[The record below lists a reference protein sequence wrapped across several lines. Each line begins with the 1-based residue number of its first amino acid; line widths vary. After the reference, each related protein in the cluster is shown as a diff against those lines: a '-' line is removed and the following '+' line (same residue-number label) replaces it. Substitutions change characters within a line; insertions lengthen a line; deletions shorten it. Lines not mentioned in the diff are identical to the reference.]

1 MSNSAYQL
9 TVQDV
14 MSKDVVSVEA
24 DDSLHECIQRMVSN
38 RVASLPVLGL
48 HNECIGI
55 ISSSDV
61 LEITQE
67 IDEDLAD
74 LESADLVTSRWLLD
88 RLMKE
93 TGQTKVSDVMSEDV
107 FTVRADT
114 RLAKAARD
122 MLRNGVHRL
131 PVVDNKDR
139 IVGILSTTDILAAFV
154 DADPEQPDLKK

>member
-1 MSNSAYQL
+1 M
-9 TVQDV
+9 
-14 MSKDVVSVEA
+14 
-24 DDSLHECIQRMVSN
+24 ISN

-48 HNECIGI
+48 HDECIGI

-74 LESADLVTSRWLLD
+74 LDGADVVTSRWLVD
-88 RLMKE
+88 RLAKE
-93 TGQTKVSDVMSEDV
+93 TGHTKVSDVMSEDV

-114 RLAKAARD
+114 RVAKAARE

-131 PVVDNKDR
+131 PVVDIKNR
-139 IVGILSTTDILAAFV
+139 VVGIVSTTDILAAFV
-154 DADPEQPDLKK
+154 DGDPEQAE